1 MEPDSLQVDSSN
13 RAWIKAIRDSLG
25 FGASAYGTTRKPVAV
40 RQERKK
46 EANEERW
53 QRLGQTKKG

>member
-1 MEPDSLQVDSSN
+1 MEPDSSQADRSN
-13 RAWIKAIRDSLG
+13 RAWTKAIRDSLG
-25 FGASAYGTTRKPVAV
+25 FGAGAYGTTRKPVAV

-53 QRLGQTKKG
+53 QWLGQTRTG